1 MTGNDIVQVT
11 RYQISSEV
19 WSSESSNK
27 HDTIQSIKYQVSST
41 KYHKYNLNN
50 LSHSSFITNQI
61 PSMISSIR
69 QYQISCF
76 KYHEFKTI
84 KYQVSPIRYQ
94 VSAIS
99 YKISSTVPI
108 KGLNFNVISTR
119 KHGKSRKWKLQLPE
133 FFCLLNELIN

>member
-27 HDTIQSIKYQVSST
+27 HDTIQSIKYQVS
-41 KYHKYNLNN
+41 
-50 LSHSSFITNQI
+50 
-61 PSMISSIR
+61 
-69 QYQISCF
+69 
-76 KYHEFKTI
+76 
-84 KYQVSPIRYQ
+84 PIRYQ

-119 KHGKSRKWKLQLPE
+119 MHGKSRK
-133 FFCLLNELIN
+133 

>member
-1 MTGNDIVQVT
+1 MTQVPDIQYGL
-11 RYQISSEV
+11 R
-19 WSSESSNK
+19 K
-27 HDTIQSIKYQVSST
+27 
-41 KYHKYNLNN
+41 
-50 LSHSSFITNQI
+50 
-61 PSMISSIR
+61 
-69 QYQISCF
+69 YQISCF

-119 KHGKSRKWKLQLPE
+119 MHGKSRKWKL
-133 FFCLLNELIN
+133 